1 MISRYIAALGSMEYT
16 ISEGCAM
23 YRRYVIHHRTL
34 DRLVLLPGVRS
45 PDLSRQHS
53 VAPREPVPRR
63 YRGMPGPDI
72 LARLLLLA
80 GRAVMATMATAMLA
94 SCATGL
100 PPSVAT
106 KQVLPPPPHF
116 LTNSTGISIGV
127 LDEGWHTE
135 LVLPVGALG
144 PSLADLH
151 HWFPEAKYLA
161 YGWGNRNFYMATHP
175 GPGMAIAALFPSSS
189 VVFVE
194 GLSEH
199 PKNALPPD
207 AHLRWICVS
216 RTGVWRLDAYL
227 GDYLRMGPSED
238 PVSLA
243 SGPFP
248 GSRFFA
254 STGTYDAFHTCNT
267 WTAAALKFAGLP
279 VSDEGV
285 LFAGQVMS
293 EIRSLRSCPR

>member
-1 MISRYIAALGSMEYT
+1 
-16 ISEGCAM
+16 M
-23 YRRYVIHHRTL
+23 YGRYVIHHRTL
-34 DRLVLLPGVRS
+34 ERLVLLLGVRS
-45 PDLSRQHS
+45 PHLSRQHS
-53 VAPREPVPRR
+53 VAPREPVPQRC
-63 YRGMPGPDI
+63 RGIHGPGTLP
-72 LARLLLLA
+72 RLLLA
-80 GRAVMATMATAMLA
+80 ARVAIATLATAMLA
-94 SCATGL
+94 SCAPGL

-106 KQVLPPPPHF
+106 KPVLPPPPHF
-116 LTNSTGISIGV
+116 LTNSTEVTIGV
-127 LDEGWHTE
+127 LDEGWHTG

-144 PSLADLH
+144 PSLDHLR

-161 YGWGNRNFYMATHP
+161 YGWGNRNFYIATHP
-175 GPGMAIAALFPSSS
+175 GPGMAIDALFPSSS

-194 GLSEH
+194 GLSKH

-216 RTGVWRLDAYL
+216 RTAVWRLDAYL

-243 SGPFP
+243 PGPFP

-267 WTAAALKFAGLP
+267 WTAAALKFADLP

-293 EIRSLRSCPR
+293 EIRPLRSCPE

>member
-1 MISRYIAALGSMEYT
+1 
-16 ISEGCAM
+16 M
-23 YRRYVIHHRTL
+23 YGRYVIHHRTL
-34 DRLVLLPGVRS
+34 DRLVLLLGVHS

-53 VAPREPVPRR
+53 VAPRESVPRR
-63 YRGMPGPDI
+63 CRGMQGPGTLP
-72 LARLLLLA
+72 RLLLA
-80 GRAVMATMATAMLA
+80 AREIMVTAMLA

-100 PPSVAT
+100 PPSGAA
-106 KQVLPPPPHF
+106 KPVLPPPPHF
-116 LTNSTGISIGV
+116 LKNRTEISIGV

-135 LVLPVGALG
+135 LVLPVRALG

-151 HWFPEAKYLA
+151 HWFPEAKYLV
-161 YGWGNRNFYMATHP
+161 YGWGNRNFYMANHP

-194 GLSEH
+194 GLPKH

-207 AHLRWICVS
+207 AHLHWICAS

-243 SGPFP
+243 PGPFP
-248 GSRFFA
+248 ESRFFA

-293 EIRSLRSCPR
+293 EIRSLRSCPG

>member
-1 MISRYIAALGSMEYT
+1 MGGRD
-16 ISEGCAM
+16 
-23 YRRYVIHHRTL
+23 VIHHKKL
-34 DRLVLLPGVRS
+34 ERLVRLLGVQS
-45 PDLSRQHS
+45 SDLSRQQHD
-53 VAPREPVPRR
+53 VTPRKVVPRR
-63 YRGMPGPDI
+63 CRGMQGPGT
-72 LARLLLLA
+72 LSKLFCAA
-80 GRAVMATMATAMLA
+80 RAVMAIMAAAMLVG
-94 SCATGL
+94 CATSM
-100 PPSVAT
+100 PSSGAT
-106 KQVLPPPPHF
+106 KQPPPPPHF
-116 LTNSTGISIGV
+116 LTNSTEVSIGV

-135 LVLPVGALG
+135 LVLPVRALG

-151 HWFPEAKYLA
+151 HWFPEAKYLV

-189 VVFVE
+189 VVFVD
-194 GLSEH
+194 GLPEH

-227 GDYLRMGPSED
+227 GDFLRMGPRGT

-243 SGPFP
+243 PGPFP

-279 VSDEGV
+279 VSDKGV
-285 LFAGQVMS
+285 MFAGQVMS
-293 EIRSLRSCPR
+293 EVRPLRSCPG